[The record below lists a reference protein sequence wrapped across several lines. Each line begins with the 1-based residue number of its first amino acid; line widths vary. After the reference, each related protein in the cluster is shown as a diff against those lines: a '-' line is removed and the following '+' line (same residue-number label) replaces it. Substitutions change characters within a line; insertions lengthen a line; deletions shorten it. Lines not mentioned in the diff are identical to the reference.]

1 MDLEVSK
8 SILKIV
14 REKLMSKNSIPQ
26 IRFQGFDSWWE
37 TIKLTDLGI
46 SVGGTAIESEFDPD
60 GKYKVIS
67 IGSYSEESKY
77 KDQGIRAIHSKKTER
92 RILEKD
98 DLTMILNDK
107 TGTGK
112 IIGRVLLIDEDNSYV
127 YNQRTQRICLD
138 KNKYV
143 PDFIFQLL
151 NADINRN
158 KIVRSAQ
165 GNTQIYVNWSD
176 ISNLDYLIPDS
187 FDEQSAIGFLFRTLD
202 DLLASYKDNLAN
214 YQSLKTTMLSKMFPK
229 AGQRVPEIRLNGFE
243 GEWEIRKLNEVSEV
257 YDGTHQTPNYTES
270 GVKFLS
276 VENIS
281 TLESEKYISEEDF
294 EKDFKVFPEF
304 GDVLMTRIG
313 SIGIPNIVKTN
324 EKIAFYVSL
333 ALLKPKKRTNSLFL
347 KSSIESNPFQEELWK
362 KTLHIAFPK
371 KINKND
377 ISQSIIKWPSYEE
390 QQAIGA
396 YFSNLDNLINSHQE
410 KISQLE
416 TLKKKLLQD
425 IFI

>member
-1 MDLEVSK
+1 M
-8 SILKIV
+8 
-14 REKLMSKNSIPQ
+14 EKPK
-26 IRFQGFDSWWE
+26 IRFGKFNNKWKKNKLDTVVDFFDNQRIPIDSGE
-37 TIKLTDLGI
+37 RKAGPYPYYGASGIIDYVDGYIFNGEYVLLAEDGANIILRSSPIAYLTKGKFWLNNHAHIMKMKTGSNEFLI
-46 SVGGTAIESEFDPD
+46 QLLEKQNYEKYNTGTAQPKLNGEVV
-60 GKYKVIS
+60 KNIS
-67 IGSYSEESKY
+67 L
-77 KDQGIRAIHSKKTER
+77 HF
-92 RILEKD
+92 
-98 DLTMILNDK
+98 
-107 TGTGK
+107 
-112 IIGRVLLIDEDNSYV
+112 
-127 YNQRTQRICLD
+127 
-138 KNKYV
+138 
-143 PDFIFQLL
+143 P
-151 NADINRN
+151 
-158 KIVRSAQ
+158 
-165 GNTQIYVNWSD
+165 SD
-176 ISNLDYLIPDS
+176 
-187 FDEQSAIGFLFRTLD
+187 DEQSAIGFLFRTLD
-202 DLLASYKDNLAN
+202 DLLASYKHNLAN
-214 YQSLKTTMLSKMFPK
+214 YQSLKATMLSKMFPK
-229 AGQRVPEIRLNGFE
+229 VGHTVPEIRLDGFE
-243 GEWEIRKLNEVSEV
+243 GEWEIRKLSEVSEV

-313 SIGIPNIVKTN
+313 SIGVPNIVKTS

-333 ALLKPKKRTNSLFL
+333 ALLKPKKKTNSLFM

-377 ISQSIIKWPSYEE
+377 ISQSTIKCPSYEE

-396 YFSNLDNLINSHQE
+396 YFYNLDNLIAAHQE

-425 IFI
+425 MFM